1 MINMNEVIKMKR
13 NIIIMATALM
23 LAMLVFAGCAANSEI
38 MQDSSEAADEA
49 IAEDVL
55 GSEDMQTE
63 QEDGF
68 GALAALEKDGL
79 TIEQMLVYAI
89 QDEYMARQEY
99 ESIMDEFG
107 EQRPFSN
114 IINAEVTHIQW
125 LKELFDKYG
134 YSIPEDT
141 AAQYVVLPASIEE
154 AMEVGVQAEIN
165 NIAMYEKF
173 MEEDLPDDI
182 MDVFIELRDAS
193 QNHLAAFE
201 KGPRGGGNGAGSGG
215 QQN

>member
-1 MINMNEVIKMKR
+1 MNEVTKMKR

-23 LAMLVFAGCAANSEI
+23 LAVLVFAGCAANGEI
-38 MQDSSEAADEA
+38 MQDSSEAANDT
-49 IAEDVL
+49 IMEDV
-55 GSEDMQTE
+55 SDSDNIQTN
-63 QEDGF
+63 GF
-68 GALAALEKDGL
+68 GALAALEKDDF
-79 TIEQMLVYAI
+79 TIEEMLVYAI

-114 IINAEVTHIQW
+114 IIDAEVTHIQW

-134 YSIPEDT
+134 YEIPTDDV
-141 AAQYVVLPASIEE
+141 AGYVVLPASIEAALE
-154 AMEVGVQAEIN
+154 AGVQAEIN

-201 KGPRGGGNGAGSGG
+201 KGPRGSGSGNGSGSGIG
-215 QQN
+215 NNN